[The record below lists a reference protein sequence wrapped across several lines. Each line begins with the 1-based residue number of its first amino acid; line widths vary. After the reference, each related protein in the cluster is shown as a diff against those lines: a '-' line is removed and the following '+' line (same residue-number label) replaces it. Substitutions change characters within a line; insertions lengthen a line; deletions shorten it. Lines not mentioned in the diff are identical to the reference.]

1 MIPVLGRHRLQYAIN
16 ICFVLCGP
24 ERDPRRSWT
33 CRIWKVFLKSL
44 LYLAETIGW
53 RMFIYLGGAGAYE
66 LIGGR
71 RVRASALLAA
81 ALGWIAV
88 TFTLLWLARGGGAV
102 AVILVFLYLAALVWL
117 ARTVFR
123 SVGKPDM
130 DIR

>member
-1 MIPVLGRHRLQYAIN
+1 MQL
-16 ICFVLCGP
+16 
-24 ERDPRRSWT
+24 DSS
-33 CRIWKVFLKSL
+33 LKSL
-44 LYLAETIGW
+44 LYLTETIGW
-53 RMFIYLGGAGAYE
+53 LMFIYLGGAGAYE

-71 RVRASALLAA
+71 RVRATALLAA

-88 TFTLLWLARGGGAV
+88 TFTLLWLARSGGAV

-117 ARTVFR
+117 ARIAFR